1 MRKTGI
7 TGEVIKMYENAGLD
21 VNTIYAKSQLLLCS
35 YRRIC
40 WSVQNDAY
48 YLMDESCHYGEDYTA
63 ALAYLMEF
71 APDVQKEK
79 FEYRIQNL
87 MESEHW
93 IQLIDLAIERVRT
106 FYKRG
111 DLYAELLSKNYL
123 TGVVYRVDEII
134 ESLGLERSVYYNRRQ
149 EAVLLFGSSAGQGG
163 IRRISTGGP
172 SRLRRA
178 RAPSARRSRRT
189 ESCPRP

>member
-71 APDVQKEK
+71 APDVQRE
-79 FEYRIQNL
+79 NL
-87 MESEHW
+87 NTEF
-93 IQLIDLAIERVRT
+93 RT
-106 FYKRG
+106 LWNLNIGFNSSILRLNECVLFTSGETCMRNFFQK
-111 DLYAELLSKNYL
+111 
-123 TGVVYRVDEII
+123 II
-134 ESLGLERSVYYNRRQ
+134 
-149 EAVLLFGSSAGQGG
+149 
-163 IRRISTGGP
+163 
-172 SRLRRA
+172 
-178 RAPSARRSRRT
+178 
-189 ESCPRP
+189 

>member
-71 APDVQKEK
+71 APDVQREK

-87 MESEHW
+87 MGFNSSILRLNECVLFTSEETCMQNFFQK
-93 IQLIDLAIERVRT
+93 IT
-106 FYKRG
+106 
-111 DLYAELLSKNYL
+111 
-123 TGVVYRVDEII
+123 
-134 ESLGLERSVYYNRRQ
+134 
-149 EAVLLFGSSAGQGG
+149 
-163 IRRISTGGP
+163 
-172 SRLRRA
+172 
-178 RAPSARRSRRT
+178 
-189 ESCPRP
+189 

>member
-63 ALAYLMEF
+63 ALA
-71 APDVQKEK
+71 
-79 FEYRIQNL
+79 
-87 MESEHW
+87 
-93 IQLIDLAIERVRT
+93 
-106 FYKRG
+106 
-111 DLYAELLSKNYL
+111 
-123 TGVVYRVDEII
+123 
-134 ESLGLERSVYYNRRQ
+134 
-149 EAVLLFGSSAGQGG
+149 
-163 IRRISTGGP
+163 
-172 SRLRRA
+172 
-178 RAPSARRSRRT
+178 
-189 ESCPRP
+189 

>member
-71 APDVQKEK
+71 APDVQREK

-149 EAVLLFGSSAGQGG
+149 EAVLLFG
-163 IRRISTGGP
+163 
-172 SRLRRA
+172 
-178 RAPSARRSRRT
+178 
-189 ESCPRP
+189 

>member
-71 APDVQKEK
+71 APDVQREK

-149 EAVLLFGSSAGQGG
+149 EAVLLFGYALWA
-163 IRRISTGGP
+163 IVI
-172 SRLRRA
+172 
-178 RAPSARRSRRT
+178 
-189 ESCPRP
+189 PREKKVVDKQNYDINTTQ

>member
-1 MRKTGI
+1 
-7 TGEVIKMYENAGLD
+7 MYENAGLD
-21 VNTIYAKSQLLLCS
+21 MNTIYAKSQLLLCS

-111 DLYAELLSKNYL
+111 GPICRTSFKKLPDGS
-123 TGVVYRVDEII
+123 GVQ
-134 ESLGLERSVYYNRRQ
+134 SG
-149 EAVLLFGSSAGQGG
+149 
-163 IRRISTGGP
+163 
-172 SRLRRA
+172 
-178 RAPSARRSRRT
+178 
-189 ESCPRP
+189 